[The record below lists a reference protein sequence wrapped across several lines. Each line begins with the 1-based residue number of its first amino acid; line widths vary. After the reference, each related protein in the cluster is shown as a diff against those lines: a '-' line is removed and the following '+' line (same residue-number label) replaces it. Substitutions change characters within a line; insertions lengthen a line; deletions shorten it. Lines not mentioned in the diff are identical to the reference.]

1 MDLLRT
7 ILIYMSMIFMTSV
20 QNAPDPAAFVTEPVA
35 TPTAIIQVTESP
47 APAATATPKPTPVP
61 TIDITSTTAY
71 KTLSVGDKGENVSNM
86 QQKLAEYGYYEGEI
100 DGSFGN
106 QTRQAVEKFQYNHG
120 LSVDGFAGKNTLT
133 VLYESDEVRP
143 LVAEAT
149 ESPAPS
155 QTPEDQLQIAATE
168 PVIEVT
174 QEPTIEPSAEPS
186 VEPSEKP
193 QAIEPTQ
200 SEVQPASDETDES
213 EIAATIEPTQTPVP
227 EFLEMEGY
235 AVTIADS
242 KDPIMTQ
249 KTEEHEAKAIPP
261 YLHGEMVYLPLLE
274 ILEQSSIPVVV
285 SKSIDID
292 QYAFA
297 LGDDIYLIT
306 ALTNKEGEPVSP
318 EGYKNNE
325 AVPLA
330 FTDIKAVDDILYLPL
345 EEIQNF
351 ANIIFEL
358 DDENKTITATYPA
371 AEELE

>member
-35 TPTAIIQVTESP
+35 TPTAIIQVTETP
-47 APAATATPKPTPVP
+47 APSATATPKPTPVP
-61 TIDITSTTAY
+61 TIDITSTTTY

-143 LVAEAT
+143 LVAETT

-168 PVIEVT
+168 PIIEET
-174 QEPTIEPSAEPS
+174 QEPTIEPSVEPTIEPS
-186 VEPSEKP
+186 VEPSS
-193 QAIEPTQ
+193 EPPAQ
-200 SEVQPASDETDES
+200 SEAQPESDEADEPS
-213 EIAATIEPTQTPVP
+213 VPAAIAPTQTTVP

-235 AVTIADS
+235 VLTIADS

-249 KTEEHEAKAIPP
+249 KTEDEDAKAIPP
-261 YLHGEMVYLPLLE
+261 YLYGETVYVPLLE
-274 ILEQSSIPVVV
+274 ILEQSSIPVVA
-285 SKSIDID
+285 SKNIDID

-306 ALTNKEGEPVSP
+306 ALTNKAGEPISP

-330 FTDIKAVDDILYLPL
+330 FTEIKAVDDMLYLSL
-345 EEIQNF
+345 EEIQDF
-351 ANIIFEL
+351 ANIIFEV